1 MESLTDV
8 SMERERELLADAAMT
23 NWPKTRNPQ
32 IIEVGQRLLVIKM
45 AVKLVV

>member
-8 SMERERELLADAAMT
+8 SMERKRELLADASDDELT
-23 NWPKTRNPQ
+23 ENEKSSNNRS
-32 IIEVGQRLLVIKM
+32 GQRLLVIKM